1 MQNARRF
8 TLLTPEQ
15 CHILRRAAHRC
26 LVSCLRTLEPGT
38 FAQGGRARY
47 PDDPGERGKEIKTSP
62 HCGHTRFSWQA
73 AMLQKWLERL
83 ECHKRGLSHALGTS
97 DQQAREGAEKDGFD
111 LAALLG
117 LIFIP
122 AAGFTGFWDLAA
134 DEATDFL
141 RLLASA
147 SESRRPPRRG
157 MWGPPYL
164 KLLAAP
170 VLWALVF
177 TRLELHE
184 AACPET
190 RADRLQRTGSI
201 ANLFDV
207 LGRLA
212 DLPPSVCFAAAALA
226 AVASPPAAVRWIDKA
241 RQQAHSHGASGFAT
255 FFSQLV
261 TRG

>member
-1 MQNARRF
+1 
-8 TLLTPEQ
+8 
-15 CHILRRAAHRC
+15 
-26 LVSCLRTLEPGT
+26 
-38 FAQGGRARY
+38 
-47 PDDPGERGKEIKTSP
+47 
-62 HCGHTRFSWQA
+62 
-73 AMLQKWLERL
+73 MLQKWLERL